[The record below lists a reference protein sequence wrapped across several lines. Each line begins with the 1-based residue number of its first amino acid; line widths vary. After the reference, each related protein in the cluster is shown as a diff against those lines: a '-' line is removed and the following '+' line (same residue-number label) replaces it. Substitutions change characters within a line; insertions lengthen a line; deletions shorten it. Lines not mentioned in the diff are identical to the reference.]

1 MVGMV
6 IDGFYGMGE
15 GMGERV
21 CEWLEGRMG
30 DLLGRL
36 VWERGDFKKLKNDDV
51 EWIGV
56 FVILW
61 KMNWFFVI

>member
-1 MVGMV
+1 MV

-15 GMGERV
+15 GMEERI

-36 VWERGDFKKLKNDDV
+36 ARERGDFKKPKSDDV

-56 FVILW
+56 SAILW
-61 KMNWFFVI
+61 KVN